1 MKSMLVSKA
10 IALAIIVTLSGAAR
24 GRAAESPSDAAELIR
39 SMYKTDRQAFL
50 TEEMRLTER
59 ESSSFW
65 PIYRAYRGDMDK
77 LGDRLLNAVLEY
89 RDVYPNVSNEQAT
102 TLLRE
107 LAEVEENIAQTR
119 WRYMKRAAKDV
130 SPQKAL
136 RWAQLENR
144 MDLGLRLQLASAI
157 PLAPDAQLKR

>member
-1 MKSMLVSKA
+1 MLVSKA
-10 IALAIIVTLSGAAR
+10 VALAVMATLLVVTPGW
-24 GRAAESPSDAAELIR
+24 AAESPADAAELIR

-50 TEEMRLTER
+50 TEELRLNER

-65 PIYRAYRGDMDK
+65 PIYRAYRGEMDK

-89 RDVYPNVSNEQAT
+89 RDIYPNVSNEQAT

-107 LAEVEENIAQTR
+107 LAELEENIAQTR

-136 RWAQLENR
+136 RWAQVENR

-157 PLAPDAQLKR
+157 PLAPDAQPKR